1 MLLFSRI
8 MQRFSNRMWLCI
20 SFAGWQLLACKD
32 ATPTSIRDITDAS
45 LVGEGGTGITPRLRT
60 YFNRPEARQ
69 AIMPHTK
76 CNIAQ

>member
-1 MLLFSRI
+1 MSYARQSRAP
-8 MQRFSNRMWLCI
+8 L
-20 SFAGWQLLACKD
+20 D
-32 ATPTSIRDITDAS
+32 A
-45 LVGEGGTGITPRLRT
+45 LRT